1 MHRKSEI
8 LEKSGRAP
16 RPEFS
21 LIFKMSKFWK
31 ISSKP
36 TTKNINMDVES
47 KLQYIPIIS
56 FQTRILHHLSFV
68 HTTAFCEKMLFR
80 AELRSNSAVAW
91 RTGPIG

>member
-1 MHRKSEI
+1 
-8 LEKSGRAP
+8 
-16 RPEFS
+16 
-21 LIFKMSKFWK
+21 
-31 ISSKP
+31 
-36 TTKNINMDVES
+36 MDVES